1 MLKERFSDPQA
12 IIAAHMDE
20 LLKLPDCTA
29 DRPSAL
35 CNIYGRITVHTRGLS
50 SLGIDL
56 RHYGSLL
63 IPIVMPKLPN
73 EVRLRM
79 ARQHHGTIWKV
90 EDLLETIK
98 VEAEVRE
105 ASNLIKSNTFRLP
118 HPPKPPPPTANSFYV
133 GNATPRC
140 PYCNG
145 EHYPSLCTSVKEV
158 KDRRAILIRGDR
170 CFNCL
175 RPHHRAKDCD
185 SHKKCR
191 HCHKKHHQS
200 ICDQVHPPHS
210 VKPPEVL
217 ETINNT
223 SNVARSSGLVLL
235 QTARAMASGKEGG
248 ASVNIR
254 ILFDTGNQRSYV
266 TEALCRRL
274 RLKPVKKE
282 RLHLNTFGEP
292 AFKGKTCDLVQ
303 IRLQK
308 IGSSDCLV
316 LEALSFPTICSSLPN
331 VVHLDKYPQ
340 LCDLQLAD
348 PPGKST
354 EVIDPL
360 VGSDRYWNIVEEE
373 IIRTDNGPT
382 AVRSKLGW
390 LLSGP
395 LTSPHSHVSTF
406 SHLAVCQGF
415 NELEPSTNELSGL
428 NDIP

>member
-1 MLKERFSDPQA
+1 MTP
-12 IIAAHMDE
+12 
-20 LLKLPDCTA
+20 
-29 DRPSAL
+29 PS
-35 CNIYGRITVHTRGLS
+35 T
-50 SLGIDL
+50 
-56 RHYGSLL
+56 
-63 IPIVMPKLPN
+63 
-73 EVRLRM
+73 
-79 ARQHHGTIWKV
+79 
-90 EDLLETIK
+90 
-98 VEAEVRE
+98 
-105 ASNLIKSNTFRLP
+105 
-118 HPPKPPPPTANSFYV
+118 KPTPRANSFYA
-133 GNATPRC
+133 GNAAPGC

-158 KDRRAILIRGDR
+158 NDRWAILIRGGR

-175 RPHHRAKDCD
+175 RPHHRAKDCN

-200 ICDQVHPPHS
+200 ICDQVHPPDS

-235 QTARAMASGKEGG
+235 QTARAMASGKESG

-254 ILFDTGNQRSYV
+254 ILFDTGSQRSYV

-282 RLHLNTFGEP
+282 RLHLNTFGEL
-292 AFKGKTCDLVQ
+292 AFKDKTCDLVQ

-308 IGSSDCLV
+308 IGSSYCLV

-354 EVIDPL
+354 EVIDLL
-360 VGSDRYWNIVEEE
+360 VWFDHYWNIVEEE
-373 IIRTDNGPT
+373 TIRTDNGPT

-395 LTSPHSHVSTF
+395 LTSLHSCVLTF

-428 NDIP
+428 NNILKSFWELESLGINDTQYCKEPVSFLDGVTFVQGRYKVGLPWIRSKSDIPDHFNLCYNRLRYLQRCLI